1 MCVLLVCLVLFFFFK
16 QKTAYEVRISDW
28 SSDVCSS
35 DLSRPT
41 GPASPGPLSV
51 RRPVPAAWCPA
62 RISSAQAERRCA
74 PSACPPSPAPA
85 PSAWVQRCHGPVELR
100 QAAPPC
106 WEKHRTPP
114 RLHGPSGLLLRT
126 RQSARED
133 PENRVCP

>member
-1 MCVLLVCLVLFFFFK
+1 MVI
-16 QKTAYEVRISDW
+16 A
-28 SSDVCSS
+28 
-35 DLSRPT
+35 LSAERDEPALT
-41 GPASPGPLSV
+41 GNRQAGVVGPDHRLALSLSV

-106 WEKHRTPP
+106 WEKHRTPRSEERRAGQECVSRGRSRWSP
-114 RLHGPSGLLLRT
+114 YHEKQKQINKKQKKT
-126 RQSARED
+126 
-133 PENRVCP
+133 

>member
-1 MCVLLVCLVLFFFFK
+1 M
-16 QKTAYEVRISDW
+16 RISDW

-35 DLSRPT
+35 DLRDEPALT
-41 GPASPGPLSV
+41 GNRQAGVVGPDHRLALSLSV

-85 PSAWVQRCHGPVELR
+85 PSAWVPRCHGPVELR

>member
-1 MCVLLVCLVLFFFFK
+1 M
-16 QKTAYEVRISDW
+16 RISDW

-35 DLSRPT
+35 DL
-41 GPASPGPLSV
+41 

-74 PSACPPSPAPA
+74 PSARPPSPAPA

-100 QAAPPC
+100 QAAPPF

-114 RLHGPSGLLLRT
+114 RLHGLSGLLLRT
-126 RQSARED
+126 RQPARTD
-133 PENRVCP
+133 PETMVLDRKSVVLVMTDAVFVYLVSIPD

>member
-1 MCVLLVCLVLFFFFK
+1 MIQRPPSTTRTDTLFPYTTLF
-16 QKTAYEVRISDW
+16 RS
-28 SSDVCSS
+28 
-35 DLSRPT
+35 
-41 GPASPGPLSV
+41 
-51 RRPVPAAWCPA
+51 AWCPA